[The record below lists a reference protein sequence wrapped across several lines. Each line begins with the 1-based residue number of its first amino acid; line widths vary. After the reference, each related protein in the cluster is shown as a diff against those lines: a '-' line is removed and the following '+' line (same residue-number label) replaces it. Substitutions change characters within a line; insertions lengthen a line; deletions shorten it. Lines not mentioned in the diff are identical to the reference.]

1 MPYLTDLAGVAG
13 KTSLEVI
20 EVPGWETRG
29 RGEMSDVRAVVCHHT
44 ATLNRTADMPSLDT
58 LINGRPDLSGP
69 LSHFGLSR
77 SGKVY
82 VIAAGRCNH
91 AGTVQN
97 PSWGNSHSI
106 GIEAEATG
114 TDATWPE
121 VQLAAFAQLCR
132 VLVDHFGLSVS
143 AVLGHKE
150 IADPPGRKI
159 DPNFDMDAFRARVSA
174 LGGTPPPAPTPAPPP
189 IPAPAPVPGPTSS
202 WLSWL
207 PSLPW
212 FEGEAPNGTGGATPV
227 VRPGAPRARQEVLP
241 LYLSGQALNVRRH
254 LDALRDFRRDE
265 FGAQP
270 ARPSEGHVQAVNA
283 LLATLRGPLVTVVER
298 LNRASDAAQARPT
311 ETRVGLALQLK
322 TQAHDLVRATERV
335 WDFYFELF
343 GQRQSAFGEWLD
355 ACDRITL
362 DCYQHVFMHL
372 GNERSIP
379 APPPFCYM
387 RTGFSPATFRRGIPL
402 RRLGRQLNPFP
413 LVQLPYHRMV
423 NPWTMG
429 AILHEVSHNLQNELQ
444 LEQAVPS
451 SIARRLREAGI
462 PEPVAAVWVRWNREI
477 FGDMVGCMLGGEA
490 FVASLM
496 DVIGRTQA
504 QSLGYSPRGVHPTP
518 YLRTFLSCELLRRMG
533 FGERAA
539 EFRRAWSQLYPSPRR
554 SALPPKLL
562 ATAGRAIPAV
572 VEAVCYTPFTGLGGK
587 ALRDVIFFEPRH
599 QAMIEE
605 SGRRLAKGVDP
616 GVVPE
621 RFLIGAVRSAL
632 DQGRAEPDRLMRN
645 FYVQLARR

>member
-1 MPYLTDLAGVAG
+1 MPYLTDLAGVAR

-20 EVPGWETRG
+20 EVPGWQTRG

-91 AGTVQN
+91 AGTVRD

-121 VQLAAFAQLCR
+121 VQVEAFAQLCR
-132 VLVDHFGLSVS
+132 VLIDHFGLSTNV
-143 AVLGHKE
+143 VLGHKE
-150 IADPPGRKI
+150 VADPPGRKI
-159 DPNFDMDAFRARVSA
+159 DPNFDMAAFRTRIAA
-174 LGGTPPPAPTPAPPP
+174 LGGTTPPPPAPTTPPTTPAPS
-189 IPAPAPVPGPTSS
+189 APAPTSS

-212 FEGEAPNGTGGATPV
+212 FEGEAAATPIA
-227 VRPGAPRARQEVLP
+227 RPAAARGRRDVLP
-241 LYLSGQALNVRRH
+241 AYLSGQALNVRRH
-254 LDALRDFRRDE
+254 VTALRDFRRDE
-265 FGAQP
+265 FGGQP

-283 LLATLRGPLVTVVER
+283 LLATLRGPLTTIVER
-298 LNRASDAAQARPT
+298 LDRAADAAQTQPSPH
-311 ETRVGLALQLK
+311 RVGLALDLK

-413 LVQLPYHRMV
+413 LVQLPYHRLV
-423 NPWTMG
+423 NPWTIG

-444 LEQAVPS
+444 LEQAVPA
-451 SIARRLREAGI
+451 SIERRLRAAGVPAPI
-462 PEPVAAVWVRWNREI
+462 VAIWVRWNREI
-477 FGDMVGCMLGGEA
+477 FGDMVGCLLGGEA

-496 DVIGRTQA
+496 DVIGRAPA
-504 QSLGYSPRGVHPTP
+504 QSFGYTPRSVHPTP

-533 FGERAA
+533 FPERAA
-539 EFRRAWSQLYPSPRR
+539 EFSRAWTQLYPAPRE
-554 SALPPKLL
+554 STMPPKLL
-562 ATAGRAIPAV
+562 ATARTAIPAV
-572 VEAVCYTPFTGLGGK
+572 VDAVCETRFKGLGNK
-587 ALRDVIFFEPRH
+587 SLREVIFFEPRH
-599 QAMIEE
+599 QAMIDEA
-605 SGRRLAKGVDP
+605 GARLAKGVDP

-632 DQGRAEPDRLMRN
+632 DQHRAAPDLLMRN
-645 FYVQLARR
+645 FYIQLARR

>member
-1 MPYLTDLAGVAG
+1 MPYLTDLAGVAR
-13 KTSLEVI
+13 KTNLEVI

-44 ATLNRTADMPSLDT
+44 ATLNRTADMPSLDI
-58 LINGRPDLSGP
+58 LINGRPDLAGP

-143 AVLGHKE
+143 AVLGHKDV
-150 IADPPGRKI
+150 ADPPGRKI
-159 DPNFDMDAFRARVSA
+159 DPNFDMPTFRARISA
-174 LGGTPPPAPTPAPPP
+174 LGGTPAPAPTPAPVPT
-189 IPAPAPVPGPTSS
+189 PAPAPAPTPAPSSS
-202 WLSWL
+202 WLSWPSWL
-207 PSLPW
+207 PSMPW
-212 FEGEAPNGTGGATPV
+212 FEGETPNGTGGATPV
-227 VRPGAPRARQEVLP
+227 VRPGAPRAGQDVLP
-241 LYLSGQALNVRRH
+241 VYLSGQALNVRRH

-265 FGAQP
+265 FGTQP

-298 LNRASDAAQARPT
+298 LDRASDAAQARPT
-311 ETRVGLALQLK
+311 ETRVGLAMRAEEPGPRLGPRHRTGLGLLLR
-322 TQAHDLVRATERV
+322 AVRAAAERV
-335 WDFYFELF
+335 RRVAGRLRPDHARLLPARVHAP
-343 GQRQSAFGEWLD
+343 GQRAQHPERRRRSA
-355 ACDRITL
+355 
-362 DCYQHVFMHL
+362 
-372 GNERSIP
+372 
-379 APPPFCYM
+379 YM

-451 SIARRLREAGI
+451 SIARRLRAAGI
-462 PEPVAAVWVRWNREI
+462 PEPVAAVWARWNREI

-496 DVIGRTQA
+496 DVIGRTA
-504 QSLGYSPRGVHPTP
+504 GAGLGYSPRGVHPTP
-518 YLRTFLSCELLRRMG
+518 YLRTFLSRELLRRMG
-533 FGERAA
+533 FGGDAPPSYGGPGRSSTRPTAG
-539 EFRRAWSQLYPSPRR
+539 RRC
-554 SALPPKLL
+554 PPKLL
-562 ATAGRAIPAV
+562 ATADRAIPAV
-572 VEAVCYTPFTGLGGK
+572 VDAVCYTPLHRSRRQGAARGHLLRATAPGDDRGGRPP
-587 ALRDVIFFEPRH
+587 AR
-599 QAMIEE
+599 Q
-605 SGRRLAKGVDP
+605 GRRPRRRA
-616 GVVPE
+616 
-621 RFLIGAVRSAL
+621 GAVPHRRGAL
-632 DQGRAEPDRLMRN
+632 GAGPAAWPTPETG
-645 FYVQLARR
+645 